1 MRLPH
6 YYNLA
11 FGLTVPTFLAAI
23 SFTSFFGVGSWNLN
37 RTINWGWAMS
47 FEVYFTLLYLLA
59 FGPAI
64 IAFGLFLYWFI
75 RREELRLSRVLGALL
90 FLFVSSF
97 LVPAFIFA

>member
-23 SFTSFFGVGSWNLN
+23 SFTIFFGVGSWNLN
-37 RTINWGWAMS
+37 RTVNWPGPS
-47 FEVYFTLLYLLA
+47 YVDYVTLIYLLA
-59 FGPAI
+59 FGPAVI
-64 IAFGLFLYWFI
+64 VFGCFLYWFV
-75 RREELRLSRVLGALL
+75 RREELRVSRVLGALL
-90 FLFVSSF
+90 FLFVGSF